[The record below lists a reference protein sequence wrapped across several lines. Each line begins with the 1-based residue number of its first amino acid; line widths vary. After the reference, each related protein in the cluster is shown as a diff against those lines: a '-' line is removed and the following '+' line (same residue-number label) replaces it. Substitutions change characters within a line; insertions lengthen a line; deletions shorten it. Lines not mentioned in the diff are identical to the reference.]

1 MNTVLTI
8 LGVAGLFLLGFFA
21 GLWCSR
27 EANEKE
33 TRNHIKASMFT
44 YNDKAYK
51 IEEIR

>member
-8 LGVAGLFLLGFFA
+8 LGAAGLFLSGFFA
-21 GLWCSR
+21 GLWCLHES
-27 EANEKE
+27 NEKE
-33 TRNHIKASMFT
+33 TRNHIKAGMFT